1 MSDRDERGT
10 SSRDGAAS
18 SLRIAAVTMTRDEG
32 EMLRLW
38 VAHHGRQFG
47 HENLLVLDDGS
58 TDGSTEDLGCTVHRI
73 PGLPGGGSF
82 EASRMRLVSG
92 IGAGLLAAY
101 DYVVF
106 TDVDEFLVVDPRFGS
121 LAELLEARGRPEVV
135 GSTAMDLVQL
145 PGEPPIDLGRPLLQQ
160 RAFAKFSPVMC
171 KPAVK
176 RVPAKWAVGS
186 HGVAA
191 PYAVDPDLYMF
202 HLKFV
207 DRDRLIA
214 VADKRYAAF
223 LEDGRAELSGW
234 SKDAQELVARYDAAI
249 AAWDPATAPEFDP
262 HAEDLAGITADR
274 GDGVWRTRR
283 VGLWVQPLVRV
294 PAQLAASF

>member
-1 MSDRDERGT
+1 M
-10 SSRDGAAS
+10 
-18 SLRIAAVTMTRDEG
+18 LVLTMARDEG
-32 EMLRLW
+32 PLLRRW
-38 VAHHGRQFG
+38 IDHYARHVGP
-47 HENLLVLDDGS
+47 ENLLVLDDNS
-58 TDGSTEDLGCTVHRI
+58 TDGSTADLGCTVHRI
-73 PGLPGGGSF
+73 PGLPGGGAF

-92 IGAGLLAAY
+92 VGAGLLAAY

-106 TDVDEFLVVDPRFGS
+106 TDVDEFLVVDPTRFAS
-121 LAELLEARGRPEVV
+121 LGDLLEERGRPEVV
-135 GSTAMDLVQL
+135 GSVAMDLVQL
-145 PGEPPIDLGRPLLQQ
+145 PGEPAIDLGRPLLQQ
-160 RAFAKFSPVMC
+160 RAYAKFSPVMC
-171 KPAVK
+171 KPSVK

-234 SKDAQELVARYDAAI
+234 SKDAQELVTRYDAAI
-249 AAWDPATAPEFDP
+249 AAWDAATAPEFDP
-262 HAEDLAGITADR
+262 RGEDLAGVTADR

-294 PAQLAASF
+294 PSQLAASF